1 MTAPRTIHLSAW
13 QEPTGL
19 SWSDHRDY
27 DAAMEEAGE
36 AAIADDLH
44 RYRGTIVVAVSEDR
58 VRVVAEIDL
67 TDAAHEYRREYE
79 EEKVH
84 SVNHAESFG
93 VYGRMPA

>member
-1 MTAPRTIHLSAW
+1 MTVPRTIHLSAW
-13 QEPTGL
+13 EEPTGL

-27 DAAMEEAGE
+27 DAAVEEIGE
-36 AAIADDLH
+36 AAVADDLH

-58 VRVVAEIDL
+58 VRVVAELDL

-84 SVNHAESFG
+84 SVHHQQSWRA
-93 VYGRMPA
+93 YG

>member
-1 MTAPRTIHLSAW
+1 MTAPRTLHLSAW
-13 QEPTGL
+13 EEPTGL

-58 VRVVAEIDL
+58 VRFVAEIDL
-67 TDAAHEYRREYE
+67 TKAAHEYRREYE
-79 EEKVH
+79 EERVH
-84 SVNHAESFG
+84 SVNHRQSWRA
-93 VYGRMPA
+93 YG